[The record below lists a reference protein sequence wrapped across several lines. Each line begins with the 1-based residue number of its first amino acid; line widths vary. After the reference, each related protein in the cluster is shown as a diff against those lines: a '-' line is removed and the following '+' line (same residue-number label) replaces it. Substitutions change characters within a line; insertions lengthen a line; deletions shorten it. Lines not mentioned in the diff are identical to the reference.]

1 MGQNNFRVGD
11 LVALN
16 WSIEYRRIVKVIRK
30 TNFNQYLL
38 EGEKTYR
45 LASDLRKMSDY
56 TAVMI
61 ANNR

>member
-1 MGQNNFRVGD
+1 MRQNNFIVGD

-16 WSIEYRRIVKVIRK
+16 WSIEYKRIVKVIRK
-30 TNFNQYLL
+30 TNYNLYLL

-45 LASDLRKMSDY
+45 LASDLHKMNDY
-56 TAVMI
+56 TAAMI